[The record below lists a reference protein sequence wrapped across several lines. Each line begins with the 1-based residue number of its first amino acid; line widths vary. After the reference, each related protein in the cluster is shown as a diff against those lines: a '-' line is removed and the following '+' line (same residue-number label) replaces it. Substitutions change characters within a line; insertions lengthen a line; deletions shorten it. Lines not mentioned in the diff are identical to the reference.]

1 MTKLT
6 CVANKPSGMKV
17 RFEFLYVKTNFA
29 FILTGYALFGHQ
41 FIKFKVPDYSEC
53 ALKCMA
59 NDTCHSYNLQAKTSG
74 HKHQMCELNNQSR
87 ISKPGD
93 FKHRRGYIYSGA
105 VPVGLHETH
114 VKLFSAG
121 NNCELLNLLS
131 LLKNCK

>member
-6 CVANKPSGMKV
+6 CVANKPSGMET

-29 FILTGYALFGHQ
+29 FILTGYALFGHE
-41 FIKFKVPDYSEC
+41 FIKFNVSEYSEC

-114 VKLFSAG
+114 VKLFSVG

-131 LLKNCK
+131 LLKTSK